1 MIFKRERP
9 VMNNLVNSISHFQTI
24 KTRLKQLEPE
34 IDNETLADTV
44 EGLTDLHEV
53 IAATIRAALM
63 DETFAQALRLRIKEM
78 QERLARLERRA
89 VQKREICRDAMVQAE
104 IKKIAAPDVTISLR
118 PGTPSLVIADEK
130 LVPIEFWE
138 PQPARLRRQEIINE
152 LKRAQTIPGA
162 ELAESGPVLSV
173 RSK

>member
-1 MIFKRERP
+1 MDS
-9 VMNNLVNSISHFQTI
+9 LVASLVAFTAIRNRI
-24 KTRLKQLEPE
+24 KAAEFD
-34 IDNETLADTV
+34 IDEVTLADTV

-53 IAATIRAALM
+53 ITATVRSALM
-63 DETFAQALRLRIKEM
+63 DEAFAQAIRLRIKEM